1 MEVTGEIKQL
11 VSDLLERYKQ
21 SIRESGHDASGELAS
36 TDTYKVA
43 FNGKY
48 LEISFNLQDYWK
60 YIENGTKPHF
70 PPMEAIERWITIKH
84 IIPRTNNGQVPT
96 TKQLAY
102 LISRGIS
109 QKGTKPTKL
118 LQKTIDGADDLINL
132 VIDELYKQLQE
143 EINNEEL

>member
-1 MEVTGEIKQL
+1 MEVTDEIRQIA
-11 VSDLLERYKQ
+11 SDLLERYKGA
-21 SIRESGHDASGELAS
+21 IKDSGHDASGDLAQKA
-36 TDTYKVA
+36 TYKVS
-43 FNGKY
+43 FNGVY
-48 LEISFNLQDYWK
+48 LEISFNLQAYWR
-60 YIENGTKPHF
+60 YLENGTRAHF
-70 PPMEAIERWITIKH
+70 PPTDAIEKWISVKH
-84 IIPRTNNGQVPT
+84 IVPTTNNGRVPT

-132 VIDELYKQLQE
+132 LIDELYKQLQE

>member
-1 MEVTGEIKQL
+1 MEVTDEIKQIA
-11 VSDLLERYKQ
+11 SDLLERYKCA
-21 SIRESGHDASGELAS
+21 IKDSGHDASGDLAQ
-36 TDTYKVA
+36 TAAYKVA
-43 FNGKY
+43 FNGVY
-48 LEISFNLQDYWK
+48 LEISFNLQAYWR
-60 YIENGTKPHF
+60 YLENGTRAHF
-70 PPMEAIERWITIKH
+70 PPTDAIEKWITVKRIL
-84 IIPRTNNGQVPT
+84 PTTNNGRVPT